1 MTTLQQDD
9 ILAAVWRA
17 CDTFR
22 GAIDASGYKDYILT
36 ALFLKYISDVRRK
49 HVEEFRREYGGDELR
64 IQRRLDRERFKLP
77 TVELKN
83 TKTNEVEESFLGDF
97 YSLYERRTRDNIG
110 ELINIVLD
118 AMEKANEGKLG
129 GLFRAIDFNSE
140 TNLGQTKDRNRRLK
154 TLLED
159 FAKPGLDLSDTSE
172 DILGDAYIFLIE
184 RFASDAGK
192 KAGEFFTPRKVS
204 EVVAKLANPKS
215 GERICDPACGSG
227 SLLLRA
233 GEEVGDGNF
242 QLFGQESNGQTR
254 SLARLNMLLHKQDGA
269 RIDWCD
275 TLNSPTLIE
284 SDHLMRF
291 DVVVANPPFS
301 LDKWWGNNDSEGKPL
316 PDSYK
321 RFTPH
326 MPPKSRGDYAFI
338 LHMLAIT
345 RPDVGRMAVVAPHGV
360 LFRSGTEGK
369 IREKLIRD
377 NSLDAVIGLPGQL
390 FPTTGIPVCIMV
402 FDRSREANG
411 LRAHER
417 DILFIDASR
426 DFDPGKKQNRLR
438 DEDVSKII
446 NTYRSRNE
454 RERYSHKATFEEI
467 EENGFNLNIPRYVD
481 TFEPEPEVDLQA
493 VQNEIRDLESQLAQT
508 RKKMNF
514 YLKELG
520 IDV

>member
-1 MTTLQQDD
+1 MTALRQED

-22 GAIDASGYKDYILT
+22 GAVDATQYKDYVLT
-36 ALFLKYISDVRRK
+36 ILFLKYISDVRRK

-77 TVELKN
+77 SVDYKN
-83 TKTNEVEESFLGDF
+83 PKTNEVEETFLADF
-97 YSLYERRTRDNIG
+97 YSLHERRTRDNVG
-110 ELINIVLD
+110 ELINIALD
-118 AMEKANEGKLG
+118 HIEKANEGKLG

-140 TNLGQTKDRNRRLK
+140 SNLGQTKDRNRRLR

-172 DILGDAYIFLIE
+172 DVLGDAYIFLIE

-204 EVVAKLANPKS
+204 EVLAKLAGPKS
-215 GERICDPACGSG
+215 GDRICDPACGSG

-254 SLARLNMLLHKQDGA
+254 ALARLNMLLHGQDSA

-301 LDKWWGNNDSEGKPL
+301 LDKWWDENGTDP
-316 PDSYK
+316 YK

-345 RPDVGRMAVVAPHGV
+345 RPVTGRMAVVAPHGV
-360 LFRSGTEGK
+360 LFRSGAEGR
-369 IREKLIRD
+369 IREMLIRQ
-377 NSLDAVIGLPGQL
+377 NSLDAVVGLPAQL
-390 FPTTGIPVCIMV
+390 FPTTGIPVCILV
-402 FDRSREANG
+402 FDRAREAGG

-426 DFDPGKKQNRLR
+426 DFEPGKKLNRLR
-438 DEDVSKII
+438 DSDVNKIVE
-446 NTYRSRNE
+446 TYRTRAE

-467 EENGFNLNIPRYVD
+467 EANGFNLNIPRYVD
-481 TFEPEPEVDLQA
+481 TFEPEPEIDLQA
-493 VQNEIRDLESQLAQT
+493 VQNEIRDLEKQLAET
-508 RKKMNF
+508 REKMNF

-520 IDV
+520 INV

>member
-1 MTTLQQDD
+1 MTALRQDD
-9 ILAAVWRA
+9 ILSAVWRA

-22 GAIDASGYKDYILT
+22 GAVDATQYKDYVLT

-49 HVEEFRREYGGDELR
+49 HVGEFRREYGGDELR
-64 IQRRLDRERFKLP
+64 IQRRLDRERFKIP
-77 TVELKN
+77 MVPPREKEDG
-83 TKTNEVEESFLGDF
+83 TKEDGFLADF
-97 YSLYERRTRDNIG
+97 YSLHERRNRENVG

-118 AMEKANEGKLG
+118 AIEKANEGKLG

-192 KAGEFFTPRKVS
+192 KAGEFFTPRRVS
-204 EVVAKLANPKS
+204 EVVAKLAHPKS
-215 GERICDPACGSG
+215 GDRICDPACGSG

-301 LDKWWGNNDSEGKPL
+301 LDKWWGSWDANDRAL
-316 PDSYK
+316 PDPYK
-321 RFTPH
+321 RFTPY

-338 LHMLAIT
+338 LHMLAVT
-345 RPDVGRMAVVAPHGV
+345 KPDVGRMAVVAPHGV
-360 LFRSGTEGK
+360 LFRSGAEGK

-402 FDRSREANG
+402 LDRSREAGG

-426 DFDPGKKQNRLR
+426 DFEPGKKQNRLR
-438 DEDVSKII
+438 DRDVTKIVE
-446 NTYRSRNE
+446 TYRARAE
-454 RERYSHKATFEEI
+454 CGRYSHRATFEEI
-467 EENGFNLNIPRYVD
+467 EANGFNLNIPRYVD

-493 VQNEIRDLESQLAQT
+493 VQNEIRELERQLSET
-508 RKKMNF
+508 REKMNF

-520 IDV
+520 IHV

>member
-1 MTTLQQDD
+1 MASLRQDE

-22 GAIDASGYKDYILT
+22 GAVDATQYKDYVLT

-49 HVEEFRREYGGDELR
+49 HIEEFRREYKGEDLR
-64 IQRRLDRERFKLP
+64 IQRRLDRERFKIP
-77 TVELKN
+77 MVPPRKN
-83 TKTNEVEESFLGDF
+83 SEGKEEDGFLADF
-97 YSLYERRTRDNIG
+97 YSLHERRTRENIG
-110 ELINIVLD
+110 ELVNMALD
-118 AMEKANEGKLG
+118 AIEKANEGKLG

-159 FAKPGLDLSDTSE
+159 FAKPGLDLGDTSE

-204 EVVAKLANPKS
+204 EVVARLANPKS
-215 GERICDPACGSG
+215 GDRICDPACGSG

-233 GEEVGDGNF
+233 GEEIPDHNF
-242 QLFGQESNGQTR
+242 QLFGQESNGSTR
-254 SLARLNMLLHKQDGA
+254 ALARLNMLLHNQDNA
-269 RIDWCD
+269 RIEWCD
-275 TLNSPTLIE
+275 TLNSPTLVE
-284 SDHLMRF
+284 SDHLMQF

-301 LDKWWGNNDSEGKPL
+301 LDKWWEDEKKADP
-316 PDSYK
+316 YK

-338 LHMLAIT
+338 LHMLAVT
-345 RPDVGRMAVVAPHGV
+345 RPVTGRMAVVAPHGV
-360 LFRSGTEGK
+360 LFRSGAEGK

-377 NSLDAVIGLPGQL
+377 NVLDAVIGLPGQL

-417 DILFIDASR
+417 DILFVDASR
-426 DFDPGKKQNRLR
+426 DFEAGKKQNRLR
-438 DEDVSKII
+438 DEDVAKIVE
-446 NTYRSRNE
+446 TYRSRNE

-467 EENGFNLNIPRYVD
+467 DANAFNLNIPRYVD
-481 TFEPEPEVDLQA
+481 TFEPEREVDLQA
-493 VQNEIRDLESQLAQT
+493 VQNEIRDLEKELAET
-508 RKKMNF
+508 RTKMNF

>member
-1 MTTLQQDD
+1 MTALRQDD
-9 ILAAVWRA
+9 ILSAVWRA

-22 GAIDASGYKDYILT
+22 GAVDASQYKDYVLT
-36 ALFLKYISDVRRK
+36 ALFLKYISDMRRK
-49 HVEEFRREYGGDELR
+49 HVEEYRREYSTDELR
-64 IQRRLDRERFKLP
+64 IQRRLDRERFKIP

-83 TKTNEVEESFLGDF
+83 SRTNEVEESFLADF
-97 YSLYERRTRDNIG
+97 YSLHERRARENVG

-118 AMEKANEGKLG
+118 AIEKANEGKLG

-140 TNLGQTKDRNRRLK
+140 TNLGQTKDRNRRLR

-159 FAKPGLDLSDTSE
+159 FSKPGLDLSETSE
-172 DILGDAYIFLIE
+172 DVLGNAYIFLIE

-204 EVVAKLANPKS
+204 EVVAKLAHPKS
-215 GERICDPACGSG
+215 GDRICDPACGSA

-254 SLARLNMLLHKQDGA
+254 SLARLNMLLHDQDNA

-301 LDKWWGNNDSEGKPL
+301 LDKWWDEDTKSDP
-316 PDSYK
+316 YK

-345 RPDVGRMAVVAPHGV
+345 RPDSGRMAVVAPHGV
-360 LFRSGTEGK
+360 LFRSGAEGK

-377 NSLDAVIGLPGQL
+377 NSLDAVIGLPAQL

-402 FDRSREANG
+402 FDRSRESDG

-426 DFDPGKKQNRLR
+426 DFESGKKQNRLR
-438 DEDVSKII
+438 DEDVAKIVD
-446 NTYRSRNE
+446 TYRARTV

-467 EENGFNLNIPRYVD
+467 EANGFNLNIPRYVD

-493 VQNEIRDLESQLAQT
+493 VQNEIRDLENQLAQT
-508 RKKMNF
+508 RAKMNF

>member
-1 MTTLQQDD
+1 MTTLRQED
-9 ILAAVWRA
+9 ILSAVWRA

-22 GAIDASGYKDYILT
+22 GAVDATQYKDYVLT

-49 HVEEFRREYGGDELR
+49 HVEDFRKEYGGDELR

-77 TVELKN
+77 TVNLKN
-83 TKTNEVEESFLGDF
+83 QKTQEIEESFLGDF
-97 YSLYERRTRDNIG
+97 YSLHERRTRDNIG
-110 ELINIVLD
+110 DLINIVLD
-118 AMEKANEGKLG
+118 EIEKANEGKLG

-140 TNLGQTKDRNRRLK
+140 SNLGQTKDRNRRLK

-159 FAKPGLDLSDTSE
+159 FAKPGLDLSEVSE

-204 EVVAKLANPKS
+204 EVVAKLVQPTP
-215 GERICDPACGSG
+215 GVRICDPACGSG

-233 GEEVGDGNF
+233 GDEVRSDDF

-291 DVVVANPPFS
+291 DIVVANPPFS
-301 LDKWWGNNDSEGKPL
+301 LDKWWDENTKTDP
-316 PDSYK
+316 YK

-345 RPDVGRMAVVAPHGV
+345 RPTTGRMAVVAPHGV
-360 LFRSGTEGK
+360 LFRAGAEGK

-377 NSLDAVIGLPGQL
+377 NVLDAVVGLPAQL
-390 FPTTGIPVCIMV
+390 FPTTGIQVCVLV
-402 FDRSREANG
+402 FDKAREAGG
-411 LRAHER
+411 LRSHER
-417 DILFIDASR
+417 DILFIDASHA
-426 DFDPGKKQNRLR
+426 FEPGKKQNRLR
-438 DEDVSKII
+438 DDDVKNII
-446 NTYRSRNE
+446 HTYCARAKS
-454 RERYSHKATFEEI
+454 ERYSHKASFEEI
-467 EENGFNLNIPRYVD
+467 EANGFNLNIPRYVD
-481 TFEPEPEVDLQA
+481 AFEPEAEVDLQA
-493 VQNEIRDLESQLAQT
+493 VQDEIRNLEGQLSKT
-508 RKKMNF
+508 REKMNF
-514 YLKELG
+514 YLTELG
-520 IDV
+520 INV

>member
-1 MTTLQQDD
+1 MTALRQDD
-9 ILAAVWRA
+9 ILSAVWRA

-22 GAIDASGYKDYILT
+22 GAVDATQYKDYVLT

-49 HVEEFRREYGGDELR
+49 HVQEFEKEYGSDELR

-77 TVELKN
+77 MVELKN
-83 TKTNEVEESFLGDF
+83 SQTNEVEESFLGDF
-97 YSLYERRTRDNIG
+97 YSLYDRRTRDNIG
-110 ELINIVLD
+110 ELIDIVLD
-118 AMEKANEGKLG
+118 ALEKANEGKLG
-129 GLFRAIDFNSE
+129 GLFRAINFNSE

-159 FAKPGLDLSDTSE
+159 FAKPGLNLSDTSE

-192 KAGEFFTPRKVS
+192 KAGEFFTPRTVS
-204 EVVAKLANPKS
+204 ELVAKLAGPKS
-215 GERICDPACGSG
+215 GDRICDPACGSG

-233 GEEVGDGNF
+233 GEEVSDGNF

-254 SLARLNMLLHKQDGA
+254 ALARLNMLLHKQDGA

-301 LDKWWGNNDSEGKPL
+301 LDKWWGNNDSDGKPL
-316 PDSYK
+316 PDPYK

-338 LHMLAIT
+338 LHMLSIT

-377 NSLDAVIGLPGQL
+377 NSLDAVIGLPAQL
-390 FPTTGIPVCIMV
+390 FPTTGIPVCIMLI
-402 FDRSREANG
+402 DRSRETNG

-426 DFDPGKKQNRLR
+426 DFESGKKQNLLR
-438 DEDVSKII
+438 EKDVSKIVE
-446 NTYRSRNE
+446 TYRSRAE
-454 RERYSHKATFEEI
+454 LDRYSHKATFEEI
-467 EENGFNLNIPRYVD
+467 EANGFNLNIPRYVD

-493 VQNEIRDLESQLAQT
+493 VQDEIRTLEEQLGKT
-508 RKKMNF
+508 RETMNY

-520 IDV
+520 INV

>member
-1 MTTLQQDD
+1 MTALRQED

-22 GAIDASGYKDYILT
+22 GAVDATQYKDYILT
-36 ALFLKYISDVRRK
+36 ILFLKYISDVRKK
-49 HVEEFRREYGGDELR
+49 HVEEFRREFGGDDLR

-77 TVELKN
+77 TVERKN
-83 TKTNEVEESFLGDF
+83 SNTNDVEERFLGDF
-97 YSLYERRTRDNIG
+97 YSLHERRTRDNVG

-118 AMEKANEGKLG
+118 AIEKANEGKLG

-140 TNLGQTKDRNRRLK
+140 SNLGQTKDRNRRLR
-154 TLLED
+154 TVLED

-172 DILGDAYIFLIE
+172 DVLGDAYIFLIE

-204 EVVAKLANPKS
+204 EVLAKLAGPKS
-215 GERICDPACGSG
+215 GDRICDPACGSG

-233 GEEVGDGNF
+233 GEEVGDHNF

-254 SLARLNMLLHKQDGA
+254 ALARLNMLLHGQDNA
-269 RIDWCD
+269 RVDWCD

-291 DVVVANPPFS
+291 DVVVANPPYS
-301 LDKWWGNNDSEGKPL
+301 LDKWWDENGGADP
-316 PDSYK
+316 YK

-345 RPDVGRMAVVAPHGV
+345 RPVTGRTGVVAPHGV
-360 LFRSGTEGK
+360 LFRSGAEGR
-369 IREKLIRD
+369 IREMLIRQ
-377 NSLDAVIGLPGQL
+377 NSLDAVVGLPAQL
-390 FPTTGIPVCIMV
+390 FPTTGIPVCILV
-402 FDRSREANG
+402 FDRSRETG
-411 LRAHER
+411 GMRAHER
-417 DILFIDASR
+417 EILFIDASR
-426 DFDPGKKQNRLR
+426 DFEPGKKQNRLR
-438 DEDVSKII
+438 DTDVDKIVE
-446 NTYRSRNE
+446 TYRTRAE
-454 RERYSHKATFEEI
+454 RERYSHKATFEDI
-467 EENGFNLNIPRYVD
+467 EANGFNLNIPRYVD
-481 TFEPEPEVDLQA
+481 TFEPEPEVDLQ
-493 VQNEIRDLESQLAQT
+493 VIQNEIRNLEKQLAET
-508 RKKMNF
+508 REKMNF

-520 IDV
+520 INV

>member
-1 MTTLQQDD
+1 MASLRQDE

-22 GAIDASGYKDYILT
+22 GAVDATQYKDYVLT

-49 HVEEFRREYGGDELR
+49 HIEEFRREYKGEDLR
-64 IQRRLDRERFKLP
+64 IQRRLDRERFKIP
-77 TVELKN
+77 MVPPRKN
-83 TKTNEVEESFLGDF
+83 SEGKEEDGFLADF
-97 YSLYERRTRDNIG
+97 YSLHERRTRENIG
-110 ELINIVLD
+110 ELVNMALD
-118 AMEKANEGKLG
+118 AIEKANEGKLG

-159 FAKPGLDLSDTSE
+159 FAKPGLDLGDTSE

-204 EVVAKLANPKS
+204 EVVARLANPKS
-215 GERICDPACGSG
+215 GDRICDPACGSG

-233 GEEVGDGNF
+233 GEEIPDHNF
-242 QLFGQESNGQTR
+242 QLFGQELNGSTR
-254 SLARLNMLLHKQDGA
+254 ALARLNMLLHNQDNA
-269 RIDWCD
+269 RIEWCD
-275 TLNSPTLIE
+275 TLNSPTLVE
-284 SDHLMRF
+284 SDHLMQF

-301 LDKWWGNNDSEGKPL
+301 LDKWWEDEKKADP
-316 PDSYK
+316 YK

-338 LHMLAIT
+338 LHMLAVT
-345 RPDVGRMAVVAPHGV
+345 RPVTGRMAVVAPHGV
-360 LFRSGTEGK
+360 LFRSGAEGK

-377 NSLDAVIGLPGQL
+377 NVLDAVIGLPGQL

-417 DILFIDASR
+417 DILFVDASR
-426 DFDPGKKQNRLR
+426 DFEAGKKQNRLR
-438 DEDVSKII
+438 DEDVAKIVE
-446 NTYRSRNE
+446 TYRSRNE

-467 EENGFNLNIPRYVD
+467 DANAFNLNIPRYVD
-481 TFEPEPEVDLQA
+481 TFEPEREVDLQA
-493 VQNEIRDLESQLAQT
+493 VQNEIRDLEKELAET
-508 RKKMNF
+508 RTKMNF

>member
-1 MTTLQQDD
+1 MVSLRRDD
-9 ILAAVWRA
+9 ILSAVWRA

-22 GAIDASGYKDYILT
+22 GAVDATQYKDYVLT
-36 ALFLKYISDVRRK
+36 GLFLKYISDVRRK

-64 IQRRLDRERFKLP
+64 IQRRLDRERFKIP
-77 TVELKN
+77 MVPPRKKSDGT
-83 TKTNEVEESFLGDF
+83 EEDGFLADF
-97 YSLYERRTRDNIG
+97 YSLHERRSRDNVG

-118 AMEKANEGKLG
+118 AIEKANEGKLG

-204 EVVAKLANPKS
+204 EVIAKLAHPKS
-215 GERICDPACGSG
+215 GDRICDPACGSG

-233 GEEVGDGNF
+233 GEEVPDGNF
-242 QLFGQESNGQTR
+242 QLFGQESNGSTR
-254 SLARLNMLLHKQDGA
+254 ALARLNMLLHKQDAA

-301 LDKWWGNNDSEGKPL
+301 LDKWWDEDTKTDP
-316 PDSYK
+316 YK

-338 LHMLAIT
+338 LHMLAVT

-360 LFRSGTEGK
+360 LFRSGAEGK

-377 NSLDAVIGLPGQL
+377 NLLDAVVGLPAQL

-417 DILFIDASR
+417 DVFFIDASR
-426 DFDPGKKQNRLR
+426 DFEPGKKQNRLR
-438 DEDVSKII
+438 DEDVAKIVD
-446 NTYRSRNE
+446 TYRTRTE
-454 RERYSHKATFEEI
+454 RERYSHKATFDEI
-467 EENGFNLNIPRYVD
+467 NANGFNLNIPRYVD

-493 VQNEIRDLESQLAQT
+493 VQNEIRALEDQLAKT
-508 RKKMNF
+508 RDKMSA

-520 IDV
+520 INV

>member
-1 MTTLQQDD
+1 MTTLRQDD
-9 ILAAVWRA
+9 ILSAVWRA

-22 GAIDASGYKDYILT
+22 GAVDATQYKDYVLT
-36 ALFLKYISDVRRK
+36 MLFLKYLSDVRRK
-49 HVEEFRREYGGDELR
+49 HVDEFRREYSGDELR

-77 TVELKN
+77 IVELKN
-83 TKTNEVEESFLGDF
+83 PKTDEVDESFLGDF
-97 YSLYERRTRDNIG
+97 YALHERRSRENVG

-118 AMEKANEGKLG
+118 AIEKANEGKLG

-140 TNLGQTKDRNRRLK
+140 TNLGQTKDRNGRLK
-154 TLLED
+154 MLLED
-159 FAKPGLDLSDTSE
+159 FAKSGLDLSETTE

-192 KAGEFFTPRKVS
+192 KAGEFFTPRMVS
-204 EVVAKLANPKS
+204 KVVAKLAHPKA
-215 GERICDPACGSG
+215 GDRICDPACGSG

-233 GEEVGDGNF
+233 GEEVSGGNY
-242 QLFGQESNGQTR
+242 QLFGQESTGQTR
-254 SLARLNMLLHKQDGA
+254 SLARLNMLLHGQDNA

-301 LDKWWGNNDSEGKPL
+301 LDKWWKQDTDSDP
-316 PDSYK
+316 YK
-321 RFTPH
+321 RFTPY

-338 LHMLAIT
+338 LHMLSVT
-345 RPDVGRMAVVAPHGV
+345 RPTTGRMAVVAPHGV

-377 NSLDAVIGLPGQL
+377 NVLDAVVGLPPQL

-402 FDRSREANG
+402 FDRAREAGG
-411 LRAHER
+411 LRSHER
-417 DILFIDASR
+417 DVLFIDASR
-426 DFDPGKKQNRLR
+426 GFDAGKKLNRLT
-438 DEDVSKII
+438 DSNVDAIVEAF
-446 NTYRSRNE
+446 RSRSE
-454 RERYSHKATFEEI
+454 IPLYSRKATFEEM
-467 EENGFNLNIPRYVD
+467 ETNGFNLNIPRYVD
-481 TFEPEPEVDLQA
+481 TFVPEPEIDLQA
-493 VQNEIRDLESQLAQT
+493 VQNEIRDLENELAET
-508 RKKMNF
+508 RKKMNS

-520 IDV
+520 INV